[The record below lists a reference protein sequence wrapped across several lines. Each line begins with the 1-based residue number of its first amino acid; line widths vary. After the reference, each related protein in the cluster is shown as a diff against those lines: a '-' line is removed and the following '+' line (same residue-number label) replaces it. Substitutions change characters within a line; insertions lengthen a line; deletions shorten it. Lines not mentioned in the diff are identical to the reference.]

1 VKVAPNW
8 RENPMRVRE
17 LDWHFQ
23 LEGLST
29 SQAKFGLDVDASAP
43 SESAAAESN
52 LPDDADEELDRPPAD
67 AKVDPYEGLKDGP
80 VDESD
85 DE

>member
-8 RENPMRVRE
+8 RENPHRVRE

-29 SQAKFGLDVDASAP
+29 AQANFGLDPNASHA
-43 SESAAAESN
+43 SQAE
-52 LPDDADEELDRPPAD
+52 LPADVDEELDRPPAD
-67 AKVDPYEGLKDGP
+67 AKADPYEGLKDGP

-85 DE
+85 E